1 MEIASIAMICQR
13 SPGLKRIFTA
23 ETRRKSG
30 KGKNLPL
37 MNADDTD
44 RNRETRASGDRNI
57 GGSEKQENLLPD
69 EGGQE
74 LLIGQEPLMGWSRK
88 K

>member
-1 MEIASIAMICQR
+1 MEIANIAMICQR

-57 GGSEKQENLLPD
+57 GASEDRK
-69 EGGQE
+69 
-74 LLIGQEPLMGWSRK
+74 SRK
-88 K
+88 TYCRMKADKSY